1 MSVSFDPRAV
11 VARKPHECFACTAK
25 IPKGQHYV
33 ACPSKDD
40 ADKFQ
45 TIHLCIECAYLLRH
59 KTGEKPNSLSQGCF
73 TERKIPNCLRK
84 LRTEFRKGPAKAIQ
98 AMLQA
103 SCFEPIP
110 PKPCNQIVVKTSEF
124 DRRIFHL
131 PESRYKVEQ
140 FAKGA
145 SLTIKAGVNGKSR
158 TAQILM
164 ARSTTGEAFGCTKR
178 QIAVLVA

>member
-1 MSVSFDPRAV
+1 VFRDDP
-11 VARKPHECFACTAK
+11 
-25 IPKGQHYV
+25 I
-33 ACPSKDD
+33 
-40 ADKFQ
+40 
-45 TIHLCIECAYLLRH
+45 
-59 KTGEKPNSLSQGCF
+59 
-73 TERKIPNCLRK
+73 
-84 LRTEFRKGPAKAIQ
+84 KAIE
-98 AMLQA
+98 AMLQVT
-103 SCFEPIP
+103 CEPEP
-110 PKPCNQIVVKTSEF
+110 PKPCSQIVVKVSEF